1 MKTKRKIRLALVGTD
16 TLRGK
21 EMKDILD
28 SHKLFFDSIDFFD
41 RDVEEE
47 YSKLTEFRGEPK
59 VVHHIEKDSL
69 VDTDLVF
76 LAADQQTNREYG
88 DLSRSQGFQAI
99 DLSETFN
106 DKKEI
111 PVVVAGINDRAI
123 LREKPGIVANPHPVT
138 IILSHILDAIQRE
151 FELDKAVTFVLQP
164 VSAFEESGIEELANQ
179 SFAILNSSALTRKV
193 FKAQIAFNL
202 LSHTESLDE
211 DGFDTVEKQVMVE
224 IGQVLGVEDL
234 PHTLS
239 IIQAPVFHTYSIMIY
254 FELAKGA
261 GLQAI
266 KHLFKRSSYFKLITP
281 TLSSPASCVSVA
293 GKDKIHIGQIKK
305 VAELP
310 NSFWLWAVADN
321 LTRGSALN
329 AFEIAEQIL
338 STPRA

>member
-1 MKTKRKIRLALVGTD
+1 MKTKSKIRLALVGTD

-21 EMKDILD
+21 EMKDVLD
-28 SHKLFFDSIDFFD
+28 SNRLFFDSIDFFD
-41 RDVEEE
+41 PDVKEE
-47 YSKLTEFRGEPK
+47 YSKLTEFRGVPK

-88 DLSRSQGFQAI
+88 DLARSQGFQVI

-106 DKKEI
+106 AEEET

-138 IILSHILDAIQRE
+138 IILSHVLDAVHRKFKLE
-151 FELDKAVTFVLQP
+151 KAVTFVLQP
-164 VSAFEESGIEELANQ
+164 VSAFEESGIEELASQ
-179 SFAILNSSALTRKV
+179 SFAILNSSALIKKV

-202 LSHTESLDE
+202 LSHTEPLDE
-211 DGFDTVEKQVMVE
+211 DGFDTVETQVMVE
-224 IGQVLGVEDL
+224 VGKVLGVEDL
-234 PHTLS
+234 PLTLS
-239 IIQAPVFHTYSIMIY
+239 IIQAPVFHTYSIMVY
-254 FELAKGA
+254 FELTRGA

-266 KHLFKRSSYFKLITP
+266 KDLFKRSSYFKLTTP
-281 TLSSPASCVSVA
+281 TLSSPASSVSVA

-305 VAELP
+305 VNTLP

-329 AFEIAEQIL
+329 AFEIAEKIL
-338 STPRA
+338 SVRRA